1 MRSKKAICAELTAFV
16 EEPNR
21 DFKLT
26 YETKWLEAI
35 FELLLDIRD
44 TGSNQIKEE
53 KRGEKKGVQYEDE
66 YGTVVWDG
74 QELIYLIQ
82 EAEEE

>member
-1 MRSKKAICAELTAFV
+1 MRSKKAIYAELTAFV
-16 EEPNR
+16 KEPNR

-26 YETKWLEAI
+26 YETKLLETI

-53 KRGEKKGVQYEDE
+53 KKGIQYEDE